1 LNYWLNTITVSLKKN
16 KDRNM
21 KKDITRRDFLNGT
34 QIAIGATVGA
44 SLLTPWTEAFGAPN
58 SFTLNN
64 DYYPPAKT
72 GLRGSHDGSWEN
84 MHMRV
89 MGEDWNVD
97 KVEAEYDLVIVGGG
111 ISGLS
116 SAYFYRQKHPDAKIL
131 ILDNHDDFGGHAK
144 RNEFKHGDDI
154 RIGYGGTEAID
165 TPSSYPPEALN
176 LLKDIGI
183 QLEKFYDAF
192 EQDLYSKRGMGFS
205 IVFDDKN
212 FTETKHVTGYGEKS
226 WEDFAAEA
234 PLTDKARADFIRVQT
249 DEVDYMPGV
258 STEEKFKTLRKTG
271 YSSFLRDYCKVDE
284 QVIDIYQHW
293 GMSFWCVDMEEVPTT
308 SVQYYDGGIPGV
320 DHTLPRRTG
329 RGDDP
334 YIFHFPDGNA
344 SVARLLVRKLIPE
357 AMPGTTMEDVV
368 MAKADYSKL
377 DEKNKNINIRLNS
390 TVVHV
395 VNTDNGN
402 NVDVTYVNNDEAHK
416 IRAKKC
422 VMACYNSAIPY
433 LCPEMPEAQKEGLAF
448 NVKIPLVYTKVLISN
463 WQAFDKL
470 KTSFV
475 YFTGGFYKQ
484 AELAYPV
491 SLGDYHRSQTP
502 DEPMVVHM
510 CHVPLFK
517 DIKGP
522 EQWREGRRQI
532 LTTTFEE
539 FEGHVKDQLNQ
550 ALGEAGFDADRD
562 IEAITVNRW
571 PHGYSY
577 SNGLL
582 WGENFAEEDKPW
594 VIGRQPFGNIHVAN
608 SDAGAGANTKSA
620 IKEAYRAVVKE
631 ILA

>member
-1 LNYWLNTITVSLKKN
+1 
-16 KDRNM
+16 M

-34 QIAIGATVGA
+34 QIAIAGTIGA
-44 SLLTPWTEAFGAPN
+44 SMLSPWTEAFGAPN
-58 SFTLNN
+58 NFTLTG
-64 DYYPPAKT
+64 DYYPPAKN
-72 GLRGSHDGSWEN
+72 GLRGSHDGSWEV
-84 MHMRV
+84 MHSRV
-89 MGEDWNVD
+89 MGDDWNVD
-97 KVEAEYDLVIVGGG
+97 KIDDEYDLVIVGGG

-144 RNEFKHGDDI
+144 RNEFKHGDEI

-165 TPSSYPPEALN
+165 TPSSYSKEALD

-183 QLEKFYDAF
+183 DLNKFYDAF
-192 EQDLYSKRGMGFS
+192 QQDLYSSQGLGYS
-205 IVFDDKN
+205 IVFDEEN
-212 FTETKHVTGYGEKS
+212 FGETKHVTGYGEKS

-234 PLTDKARADFIRVQT
+234 PLNDQARADFIRVQT
-249 DEVDYMPGV
+249 EEIDYMPGV
-258 STEEKFKTLRKTG
+258 ATEEKFKTLSKTG

-320 DHTLPRRTG
+320 DHTLPMRSG

-344 SVARLLVRKLIPE
+344 SIVRLLIRKMIPE
-357 AMPGTTMEDVV
+357 AMPGSTMEDVV
-368 MAKADYSKL
+368 TAKADYSKIDQKDQKL
-377 DEKNKNINIRLNS
+377 NIRLNS
-390 TVVHV
+390 TVVHA
-395 VNTDNGN
+395 VNTADGN
-402 NVDVTYVNNDEAHK
+402 NVDVTYINGETAHK
-416 IRAKKC
+416 VRAKKC

-433 LCPEMPEAQKEGLAF
+433 ICPEMPEKQKEGLAF

-463 WQAFDKL
+463 WKAFAEL

-475 YFTGGFYKQ
+475 YYTGGFYKQ

-491 SLGDYHRSQTP
+491 SLGDYKRSQTP

-510 CHVPLFK
+510 CHVPLFT
-517 DIKGP
+517 DITGP
-522 EQWREGRRQI
+522 DQWRAGRMQI

-539 FEGHVKDQLNQ
+539 FEGHAKEQLNQ
-550 ALGEAGFDADRD
+550 ALSSAGFDADRD

-577 SNGLL
+577 SNGLI
-582 WGENFAEEDKPW
+582 WGEDFAEEDKPW

-608 SDAGAGANTKSA
+608 SDAGAKADTQTAIKQAHRA
-620 IKEAYRAVVKE
+620 IKE
-631 ILA
+631 ILS

>member
-1 LNYWLNTITVSLKKN
+1 
-16 KDRNM
+16 M